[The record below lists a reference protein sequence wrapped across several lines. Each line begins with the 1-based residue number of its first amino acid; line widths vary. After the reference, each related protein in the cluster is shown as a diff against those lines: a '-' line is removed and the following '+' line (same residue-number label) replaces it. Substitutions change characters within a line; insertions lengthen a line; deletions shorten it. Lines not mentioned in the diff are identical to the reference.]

1 MTFERSIKEWVI
13 LDNQIKSKNE
23 ELKGLR
29 NQKNDLNNNIVNYVN
44 NNNLTKSIVNISDG
58 RLKFINSNQVEPL
71 TFKYLENTLNK
82 IISDSKQV
90 ESILNALKQNRS
102 IKSSLEIKRFSNN

>member
-1 MTFERSIKEWVI
+1 MTFEGNIKEWVI
-13 LDNQIKSKNE
+13 LDNQIKAKNE
-23 ELKGLR
+23 ELKRLR
-29 NQKNDLNNNIVNYVN
+29 SQKNDLNNNIVNYVN

-58 RLKFINSNQVEPL
+58 RLKFMNYNQTEPL
-71 TFKYLENTLNK
+71 TFKYIENTLNK

-90 ESILNALKQNRS
+90 ESILNYLKENRS